1 MNSFAYKSG
10 GWSKIRERSDF
21 SVSKGDRGQKSQK
34 GVKKTLKPPADGQK
48 SQKGVDFQ
56 INFTPF
62 SSFWPKPAYK
72 AEKSTPF
79 SSFWPRS
86 ASKGKNSLPT
96 GFFGHPLGKYQY
108 LTHLP

>member
-1 MNSFAYKSG
+1 MSNTDIFRADGQKSQLG
-10 GWSKIRERSDF
+10 VEERL
-21 SVSKGDRGQKSQK
+21 KYCINGQKSQK
-34 GVKKTLKPPADGQK
+34 GVKKTLKPLANGQK

-79 SSFWPRS
+79 SSFWPPEHKIL
-86 ASKGKNSLPT
+86 AKPQQTPT
-96 GFFGHPLGKYQY
+96 KSQSN
-108 LTHLP
+108 